1 MTCGI
6 WVKIYRGIARFP
18 CDSTDFVLMCLA
30 TLAQYASV
38 TNRQAELLYQYV

>member
-1 MTCGI
+1 VEYGSKFTEAS
-6 WVKIYRGIARFP
+6 RGFP
-18 CDSTDFVLMCLA
+18 FYSTDLVLMCLA